1 MMRVREMAQLFS
13 ACHQNLIII
22 CLQEVE
28 GDTDTVNLDVR
39 LGQEVGILV
48 LVPHKVGRLAVLLR
62 AVEDRVP
69 DCRHSILNRKEIDTH
84 MRAKQ
89 PARKPMM
96 NPHQM
101 AATTEHE
108 E

>member
-1 MMRVREMAQLFS
+1 MKL
-13 ACHQNLIII
+13 
-22 CLQEVE
+22 EVN
-28 GDTDTVNLDVR
+28 GDTDAVNLDAR
-39 LGQEVGILV
+39 LGQEVRILV

-69 DCRHSILNRKEIDTH
+69 DCRHSILNRKDIIMEIDTH

-96 NPHQM
+96 NAHQT
-101 AATTEHE
+101 AATTEHKE
-108 E
+108 